1 MPTEIQRSVLAS
13 FCARLQEP
21 RRFLQVVAGPRQVGK
36 TTLVRQAL
44 AMLAQQPGKPM
55 AQHSVSADN
64 PGLAGSS
71 WLSTQWETARALA
84 QQAGAS
90 ILVLDEVQKLPAWTE
105 EVKRLWDEDTRT
117 GRDVRVVVLGSA
129 PLLIAQGLTESMAG
143 RFEMTRLGHW
153 RYQEMQ
159 QAFGFTLD
167 QFIYFGGYPGAASL
181 IGDTARWAAYVRDA
195 LIETTISKD
204 VC

>member
-1 MPTEIQRSVLAS
+1 MQSEIRRQALVT
-13 FCARLQEP
+13 FTARLQEP

-44 AMLAQQPGKPM
+44 AALRQSSQGAAI

-71 WLSTQWETARALA
+71 WLTTQWETARALA
-84 QQAGAS
+84 AQAGACV
-90 ILVLDEVQKLPAWTE
+90 LVLDEVQKLPGWTE

-117 GRDVRVVVLGSA
+117 GRDVRTVILGSA
-129 PLLIAQGLTESMAG
+129 PLLIARGLTESMAG

-153 RYQEMQ
+153 RYNEMR

-167 QFIYFGGYPGAASL
+167 QFIYYGGYPGAAPL
-181 IGDTARWAAYVRDA
+181 IGDETRWAAP
-195 LIETTISKD
+195 SG
-204 VC
+204 